1 MNISISGNN
10 EIHHSVIGANNVVIN
25 SDSDID
31 WEQLQSHWLNI
42 LKQLPQNSEEYNVS
56 SKMLNSILNKDKAKL
71 LANLQ
76 AYAASFS
83 SSLFANVASPFL
95 LEFIKRFI

>member
-31 WEQLQSHWLNI
+31 WEQLQSHWLN
-42 LKQLPQNSEEYNVS
+42 KTT
-56 SKMLNSILNKDKAKL
+56 
-71 LANLQ
+71 
-76 AYAASFS
+76 
-83 SSLFANVASPFL
+83 SPEL
-95 LEFIKRFI
+95 RRI

>member
-31 WEQLQSHWLNI
+31 WEPVSYTHLCCLVSGLMRRR
-42 LKQLPQNSEEYNVS
+42 LEVLMRQN
-56 SKMLNSILNKDKAKL
+56 
-71 LANLQ
+71 
-76 AYAASFS
+76 
-83 SSLFANVASPFL
+83 
-95 LEFIKRFI
+95 